1 MARYRSVRA
10 IAFSF
15 IARVAGSR
23 LKLSLLVLTCGCCM
37 GIYVLK
43 RANREPPPK
52 INFVHPC
59 VAAIGRN
66 VTHQPGSEYVS
77 SQLEESWLQSSLDGS
92 AICNMSLRQ
101 WQEAGIWTG
110 YSKSVFRPGGQPAR
124 EPTQEEASVLSS
136 FSRSVDGVSL
146 QSFIEP
152 LHGMARHPMSQICGA
167 TDPSFKADTFDITY
181 LVTEN
186 ACGRSEPK
194 PIVKYYDLGC
204 TDNGDSQNAFDGF
217 KYDLGVGLGPSI
229 PLFFQMY
236 KDRCLEFD
244 EIFAWEVTPMNVDHW
259 WQPIPDHIRHRV
271 HFYNIPVA
279 ENPCPLSLR
288 GPLPEKGSFLRLLME
303 SAKPSDFVVVK
314 VDIDHGPELEIVEA
328 LAERP
333 ELAQLVDELYFE
345 YHFDFPELY
354 PGWGPPPWNHRT
366 VNTALDLLHRL
377 RLAGIRSHF
386 WI

>member
-124 EPTQEEASVLSS
+124 EPTQEEASVLSLILPVCRRGVAS
-136 FSRSVDGVSL
+136 EFHRASSRDGSAPDVSNL
-146 QSFIEP
+146 WCYRP
-152 LHGMARHPMSQICGA
+152 
-167 TDPSFKADTFDITY
+167 
-181 LVTEN
+181 
-186 ACGRSEPK
+186 
-194 PIVKYYDLGC
+194 
-204 TDNGDSQNAFDGF
+204 
-217 KYDLGVGLGPSI
+217 
-229 PLFFQMY
+229 FFQ
-236 KDRCLEFD
+236 
-244 EIFAWEVTPMNVDHW
+244 
-259 WQPIPDHIRHRV
+259 
-271 HFYNIPVA
+271 
-279 ENPCPLSLR
+279 S
-288 GPLPEKGSFLRLLME
+288 
-303 SAKPSDFVVVK
+303 
-314 VDIDHGPELEIVEA
+314 
-328 LAERP
+328 
-333 ELAQLVDELYFE
+333 
-345 YHFDFPELY
+345 
-354 PGWGPPPWNHRT
+354 
-366 VNTALDLLHRL
+366 
-377 RLAGIRSHF
+377 
-386 WI
+386 